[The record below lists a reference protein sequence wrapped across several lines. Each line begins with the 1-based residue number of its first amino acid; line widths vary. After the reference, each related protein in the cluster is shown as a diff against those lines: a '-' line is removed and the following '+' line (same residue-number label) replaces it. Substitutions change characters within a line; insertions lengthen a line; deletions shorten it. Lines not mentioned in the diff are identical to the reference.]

1 MGTSASEI
9 ETSLMRPFKVH
20 VLGCGSATPTTKHHP
35 SSQVVE
41 MRGKLFLVDCAEGTQ
56 VQLRKAH
63 CRFTQISHVFISHLH
78 GDHCLGLIGLISSF
92 GLTGRTAP
100 MHVFAD
106 GSFEPLFRQMMAFFC
121 PRLSFTTFFHPVD
134 TTAAQVVYEDNSVS
148 VSTIPLDHRVPCCG
162 YLFKEKPA
170 PPYLNRDLMEYYNV
184 PFSEVDAIKEGKD
197 FITAKGEVIPA
208 TRLLV
213 PASQPRSYAYCS
225 DTRYVPTLHHLIKGV
240 DLLYHESTYDSQ
252 YQHLANAYYHSTAA
266 DAAKTA
272 KDAGAKKLMLGHY
285 SSRYDNE
292 ELLKTEAEA
301 IFPNVILAQEGLV
314 VEVGT

>member
-1 MGTSASEI
+1 
-9 ETSLMRPFKVH
+9 MRPFKVH
-20 VLGCGSATPTTKHHP
+20 ILGCGSATPTTKHHP

-41 MRGKLFLVDCAEGTQ
+41 IRGKLFLVDCAEGTQ

-106 GSFEPLFRQMMAFFC
+106 ASFEPLFQQMMDFFC
-121 PRLSFTTFFHPVD
+121 SRLSFTTFFHPVD
-134 TTAAQVVYEDNSVS
+134 TTATQIVYEDQSVV

-162 YLFKEKPA
+162 YLFKEKPT
-170 PPYLNRDLMEYYNV
+170 PSHVN
-184 PFSEVDAIKEGKD
+184 
-197 FITAKGEVIPA
+197 IPA
-208 TRLLV
+208 A
-213 PASQPRSYAYCS
+213 PPRSYAYCS
-225 DTRYVPTLHHLIKGV
+225 DTRYIPTLHHLIKGV
-240 DLLYHESTYDSQ
+240 DLLYHESTYDSR
-252 YQHLANAYYHSTAA
+252 YQHLASAYYHSTAA

-272 KDAGAKKLMLGHY
+272 RDAGVKKLMLGHY

-292 ELLKTEAEA
+292 ELLKAEAEA